1 MTTRVM
7 EILRIQNKDKK
18 YYLGQEQ
25 SVPSVLPSNPLSL
38 QEVCL
43 NLQEWIRGDRQL
55 TNWTLLRLFIPSVEE
70 CYFLNKA
77 YKKCL
82 SKRDSSFLLNLWI
95 YVNYHSPNY
104 ARLWEINKK

>member
-7 EILRIQNKDKK
+7 GILRIQNKDKK

-43 NLQEWIRGDRQL
+43 NLQEWIRGDRQSI
-55 TNWTLLRLFIPSVEE
+55 NWTLLHLFNPSV
-70 CYFLNKA
+70 
-77 YKKCL
+77 KK
-82 SKRDSSFLLNLWI
+82 
-95 YVNYHSPNY
+95 
-104 ARLWEINKK
+104 